1 MVSFDEVMLI
11 EVRALK
17 GVKSILESNTRDMLN
32 GNTGTTQTSIL
43 RNIKKND
50 HTLAYHVINVI

>member
-17 GVKSILESNTRDMLN
+17 RVKSILEGHTRDMLN

-43 RNIKKND
+43 RNIKRTTT
-50 HTLAYHVINVI
+50 H